1 MLNQGKAVAMNTF
14 RETVRDRIFYIV
26 GIFGLILI
34 GSSAVLSP
42 LTIGA
47 QGKIVADVGL
57 SSMSLFGLL
66 VVLLVGSSMLRKELE
81 KRTLTTILTKPITR
95 GQYLC
100 GKFCGLT
107 VTLLCMLLVMSLVFL
122 VIMLVCRVTPHPRF
136 LAAFYLTFLELT
148 LINAAVVLFST
159 FVSPTLAAV
168 FTLCLFVIGH
178 LSESVMNFGLV
189 MGSAWQA
196 QISKIVYY
204 LIPNLE
210 VFNIRGAVV
219 HGQPVAFSHLIL
231 ATLYC
236 LVYVLLFMLLA
247 SVIFAR
253 KELR

>member
-26 GIFGLILI
+26 AIFGLILI

-107 VTLLCMLLVMSLVFL
+107 VTMLCMLVVMSLIFL
-122 VIMLVCRVTPHPRF
+122 VIMLACRVTPHPRF
-136 LAAFYLTFLELT
+136 LAAFYLIFLELT
-148 LINAAVVLFST
+148 LINAAVLLFST

-178 LSESVMNFGLV
+178 LSESIMNFGRI
-189 MGSAWQA
+189 MGSVWQA
-196 QISKIVYY
+196 QISKVVYY

-219 HGQPVAFSHLIL
+219 HGQPVVLSHLVL

>member
-1 MLNQGKAVAMNTF
+1 MLSQGRALALNTF

-26 GIFGLILI
+26 AVFGLILI

-57 SSMSLFGLL
+57 GSMSLFGLL
-66 VVLLVGSSMLRKELE
+66 VVLLVGSSMLRKELD
-81 KRTLTTILTKPITR
+81 KRTLTTILTKPVTR

-107 VTLLCMLLVMSLVFL
+107 LTLLSMLVVMSAVFL
-122 VIMLVCRVTPHPRF
+122 AIMLVCQVSPHPRF

-148 LINAAVVLFST
+148 LINAAVLLFST
-159 FVSPTLAAV
+159 FVSPALAAI
-168 FTLCLFVIGH
+168 FTLSLFVIGH
-178 LSESVMNFGLV
+178 LSESIMAFGQV
-189 MGSAWQA
+189 MGGAWQRDLT
-196 QISKIVYY
+196 KMLYY
-204 LIPNLE
+204 VVPNLE

-219 HGQPVAFSHLIL
+219 HGEAVALSHLVL

-236 LVYVLLFMLLA
+236 LAYVLLFILLA
-247 SVIFAR
+247 SLIFAR